1 MSNDYYNDT
10 GTLENNTLARAP
22 QVVAEFQTVEAGFDK
37 LPGYRTL
44 NENRIGYLADTGAA
58 DAYVVTFATAPIAYN
73 AGLHINMK
81 VATTNTGASTVNV
94 NSLGVKAIKRA
105 DGTDV
110 VAGDLTAGRIVSL
123 IYDGTNFQLIAASN
137 AELSTAVTAAQ
148 AAQTAAETAQTN
160 AETAETNAAAS
171 AAAASTSETNAAASE
186 AAAAQS
192 AIDAAGAVGGVKVSS
207 NDTTPGDLET
217 KLIAGTHVVMATA
230 NDGAN
235 ETRSVSVTISG
246 NADGAINMLDY
257 EFTRPKLKDY
267 AETLVTANTGT
278 AYTADLENGNV
289 LDLTLTG
296 NCTFTFSNPPASG
309 TAGAFTMILTQDG
322 TGSRTVTWP
331 ASVEWA
337 GGTAPTITATAGGTD
352 VFTFITVDGGTTWR
366 GFTAGQDFS

>member
-110 VAGDLTAGRIVSL
+110 VAGDLTAGRVVSL
-123 IYDGTNFQLIAASN
+123 IYDGTNFQLIAAGG
-137 AELSTAVTAAQ
+137 AELTTAVTAAQ
-148 AAQTAAETAQTN
+148 TAQTAAETAQTG

-171 AAAASTSETNAAASE
+171 ASAAATSASNAASSASAAAASATA
-186 AAAAQS
+186 
-192 AIDAAGAVGGVKVSS
+192 AAGAVNGVKVSS
-207 NDTTPGDLET
+207 NDTTPSDLET

-235 ETRSVSVTISG
+235 ETRSIAVSISG
-246 NADGAINMLDY
+246 TADGALDMGGFALTVDDVLLREASQDKVEGRGNTTGAY
-257 EFTRPKLKDY
+257 SP
-267 AETLVTANTGT
+267 TLSGGAIKT
-278 AYTADLENGNV
+278 
-289 LDLTLTG
+289 LTLTG
-296 NCTFTFSNPPASG
+296 DVTV
-309 TAGAFTMILTQDG
+309 TAPTPTSTYGYAMIFFITQDG
-322 TGSRTVTWP
+322 TGARNFTVTSAVSSSNSLDP
-331 ASVEWA
+331 TTMAASAKAVA
-337 GGTAPTITATAGGTD
+337 VLMHDGTNITLEIRE
-352 VFTFITVDGGTTWR
+352 VF
-366 GFTAGQDFS
+366 